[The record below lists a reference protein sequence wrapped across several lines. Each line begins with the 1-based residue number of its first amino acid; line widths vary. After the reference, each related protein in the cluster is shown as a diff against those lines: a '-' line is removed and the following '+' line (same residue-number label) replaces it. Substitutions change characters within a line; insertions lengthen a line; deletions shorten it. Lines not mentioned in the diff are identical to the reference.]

1 MRRSQWILLSTVC
14 GLGFVTAP
22 AFAQDAQPQADAAE
36 ESAIIVTARRQ
47 NERLQDVPASVA
59 VLTTDTLQRT
69 GAVKAEDF
77 VKLTPGITIVT
88 GTAEAGDTQINIRGI
103 NGARDAESSV
113 ALVVDGILK
122 TNTAQLNQPQGTLQ
136 QVEMLKGPQ
145 GAIYGRNA
153 AAGAIVLQTLKPT
166 DVLTGA
172 MKASYGQYN
181 SLEATAH
188 IAGPL
193 GENLGFVLSG
203 YAASTDGFYT
213 NVLTKDKTVDDKENW
228 ALDGRLVYGQ
238 GTATQL
244 DMKARYAKF
253 SGASLPFNAAFHLPN
268 FAAANPA
275 FYEDV
280 NKHPFKF
287 YNNIRPTNDQKSFDM
302 SLKLD
307 QELSDS
313 LKLVA
318 WALYSDVKQDLVADG
333 TSADFARFISAK
345 DPRVQSSVNSCF
357 ASTAALKGYPVNQP
371 GAIGQIPV
379 PFIFAPANGST
390 FGPYSPTTCDGTQ
403 YQLRNQEDISAE
415 IRLIGDA
422 GAVNWQV
429 GAYYLNIKRKVGVSL
444 GADTGAGVTKQLYN
458 NPTSSNPT
466 TLLLADQFKTDV
478 YAAFASLEYTPN
490 DKFNAG
496 IALRYDIE
504 DRKSSSLVPTA
515 LDPFT
520 GGPIN
525 PGQAFGKLT
534 DKNARFEQFEPKV
547 TVSYKPN
554 SDLNIYANWGIGFK
568 SGGFN
573 NQGSAQLIRDN
584 FVSAFGANVK
594 VNDQYDKEWS
604 SAFEGG
610 VKGNLLDGKVTFD
623 LAGYYTQ
630 VHNMQ
635 FFEFFVGGFGL
646 LRVVSNIDR
655 VDLKGIE
662 ATTSVKPMRGVRLF
676 GSFNYTDSEIKEN
689 ASRPYTV
696 GNKSP
701 YTADYTLNAGIELEK
716 PIKTGLK
723 AFARAD
729 YRLTGPTWFHTVQN
743 QSIPTLFSGLLPIS
757 ALQLPAVVGNGKYDV
772 ARRAS
777 FGVAN
782 VRLGIQ
788 GDRYGL
794 SIFAN
799 NVTNKRYL
807 NEVITAVEFGGSF
820 ITPGTRRLIGVEGS
834 YKF

>member
-1 MRRSQWILLSTVC
+1 
-14 GLGFVTAP
+14 
-22 AFAQDAQPQADAAE
+22 
-36 ESAIIVTARRQ
+36 
-47 NERLQDVPASVA
+47 
-59 VLTTDTLQRT
+59 
-69 GAVKAEDF
+69 
-77 VKLTPGITIVT
+77 
-88 GTAEAGDTQINIRGI
+88 
-103 NGARDAESSV
+103 
-113 ALVVDGILK
+113 
-122 TNTAQLNQPQGTLQ
+122 
-136 QVEMLKGPQ
+136 
-145 GAIYGRNA
+145 
-153 AAGAIVLQTLKPT
+153 
-166 DVLTGA
+166 
-172 MKASYGQYN
+172 
-181 SLEATAH
+181 
-188 IAGPL
+188 
-193 GENLGFVLSG
+193 
-203 YAASTDGFYT
+203 
-213 NVLTKDKTVDDKENW
+213 
-228 ALDGRLVYGQ
+228 
-238 GTATQL
+238 
-244 DMKARYAKF
+244 MKARYAKF